1 MLRHKGYTVNRYF
14 NQQYTPYTKRG
25 RHCVGGGLVDND
37 RDPSI
42 AHPPTEDHPLAD
54 SLVLSLA
61 VPELLITITTQSAAN
76 EPGGEGGEV
85 CIVAEQRME

>member
-1 MLRHKGYTVNRYF
+1 M
-14 NQQYTPYTKRG
+14 
-25 RHCVGGGLVDND
+25 DND

-61 VPELLITITTQSAAN
+61 VQELLITITTQSGAN
-76 EPGGEGGEV
+76 EAGGKRGRGLYQSR
-85 CIVAEQRME
+85 AEKGITEHRLERTVPYSRPL